1 MDQLIPNQ
9 TIQDYLKHIYNL
21 TQNGQPANT
30 NTLAESLE
38 LRPGTVSEMINR
50 MSKMQPALVDHQKY
64 QGVRLTPPG
73 EKMALRVIRRHRLL
87 ETFLVKVLGYSWDM
101 VHEEACRMEH
111 IVSDEFEA
119 RIATMLGEPSHSPHG
134 EPIPTSALVMPPLYE
149 ETLASMVPNQH
160 ATILQVPDSDP
171 GLLRF
176 LSSIGFIP
184 GKTVKV
190 LQHFPF
196 DGNLMVTVGNEQASH
211 VLGLAITSKIYVK
224 KMDSQ

>member
-30 NTLAESLE
+30 NTLAERLD
-38 LRPGTVSEMINR
+38 LRPGTVSEMIN
-50 MSKMQPALVDHQKY
+50 KMAKLEPPLVDHQKY
-64 QGVRLTPPG
+64 QGVRLTPAG
-73 EKMALRVIRRHRLL
+73 GKMALKVIRRHRLI

-119 RIATMLGEPSHSPHG
+119 RIASMLGEPSHSPHG
-134 EPIPTSALVMPPLYE
+134 EPIPTSALAMPPFYE
-149 ETLASMVPNQH
+149 HTLASLTTGQY

-171 GLLRF
+171 GLLRY
-176 LSSIGFIP
+176 LSSIGFTP
-184 GKTVKV
+184 GSKVTV
-190 LQHFPF
+190 LNHSPF
-196 DGNLMVTVGNEQASH
+196 DGNLMVTVNDGNASH
-211 VLGLAITSKIYVK
+211 VVGLPITSKIYVK
-224 KMDSQ
+224 KMDS